1 MKSRLRA
8 DLIDLMLTPGL
19 SGHEERVAAL
29 IRARLAAEGIVSR
42 VDRMG
47 NVIATFEGDPEA
59 PSVML
64 FTHMDQLGFFVRRIE
79 PDGLVRVERMGGVSE
94 RAMAAQA
101 VTLCVGEGRDVPG
114 IIMNKAHHATTPEEK
129 YKVLTAPQITI
140 DTGHGSKAALEAAG
154 VQIGTPVIYR
164 PQVIE
169 LDGDRIAGTS
179 VDDRAGCAV
188 LLEIAR
194 GLSLRM
200 DGPTV
205 HLVFSVQEEF
215 NLRGAQ
221 VAAQSLTP
229 DIALQIDLMLAT
241 DTPDMADRGE
251 MTLGGGPGIS
261 LYSFHG
267 RGTLNGVIPHPAL
280 VRLFEDT
287 ARAEKMA
294 LQRSAQ
300 VGVLTDLSYVQLVGE
315 GVASLDIGFPMR
327 YSHSS
332 VECCDLED
340 LESLARLT
348 LAALS
353 RIAPGFALN
362 RAD

>member
-8 DLIDLMLTPGL
+8 DLMDLMLTPGL

-101 VTLCVGEGRDVPG
+101 VVLCVGEGRDVPG
-114 IIMNKAHHATTPEEK
+114 IIMNKAHHATTPDEK